1 MFRSRLAPLRVHVD
15 SWQFREN
22 SYLITG
28 WAKKSILE
36 ETNWIHKFHNRPDIR
51 DGCSG
56 FSAIALKPNLF
67 TKFKLKVIGKD
78 KESSELFHALEST
91 RIHFGLGF
99 IENARM
105 VGEFGI
111 WLSGWTS
118 SPSQT
123 VIRIGTKNYA
133 INDRCAYMF
142 ERPDI
147 DQIFDSEARA
157 YVLGIMD
164 EDLTKHSGFEI
175 KAQIVV
181 NGILQHEL
189 PISRDKSLNR
199 IQTGKLL
206 LGLQTPIDGLVERY
220 RLVESELLKKEYFKS
235 ESKYTIKRN
244 QCYLAD
250 ERVNVSFVIPFYGN
264 MHFAELHVS
273 SLWRFRN
280 HTNENFE
287 IVFVNDDPNLER
299 EFDRTVDLLSTKYGV
314 PISLI
319 QNQVNVGFSESV
331 NNGVN
336 ESSGEKLVLLNS
348 DCFFEKNSNFTEL
361 FEIMDNDPDLGL
373 LAPLSVKPDQ
383 TIDHIEMEPIF
394 VPEKSMYFYRHL
406 GQGLPIGS
414 QKLGA
419 FQNVN
424 FVTGC
429 CLVTRKNDFLRVG
442 MLDTA
447 PIIGDF
453 EDATLCLQYRKYN
466 LTVATTSIVWATHLG
481 RASLRELQLS
491 AVGEN
496 VSAFNAHIH
505 NEYLNADFGM
515 KDGVEIC
522 A

>member
-1 MFRSRLAPLRVHVD
+1 
-15 SWQFREN
+15 
-22 SYLITG
+22 
-28 WAKKSILE
+28 
-36 ETNWIHKFHNRPDIR
+36 
-51 DGCSG
+51 
-56 FSAIALKPNLF
+56 
-67 TKFKLKVIGKD
+67 
-78 KESSELFHALEST
+78 
-91 RIHFGLGF
+91 
-99 IENARM
+99 
-105 VGEFGI
+105 
-111 WLSGWTS
+111 
-118 SPSQT
+118 
-123 VIRIGTKNYA
+123 
-133 INDRCAYMF
+133 
-142 ERPDI
+142 
-147 DQIFDSEARA
+147 
-157 YVLGIMD
+157 
-164 EDLTKHSGFEI
+164 
-175 KAQIVV
+175 
-181 NGILQHEL
+181 
-189 PISRDKSLNR
+189 
-199 IQTGKLL
+199 
-206 LGLQTPIDGLVERY
+206 
-220 RLVESELLKKEYFKS
+220 
-235 ESKYTIKRN
+235 
-244 QCYLAD
+244 
-250 ERVNVSFVIPFYGN
+250 